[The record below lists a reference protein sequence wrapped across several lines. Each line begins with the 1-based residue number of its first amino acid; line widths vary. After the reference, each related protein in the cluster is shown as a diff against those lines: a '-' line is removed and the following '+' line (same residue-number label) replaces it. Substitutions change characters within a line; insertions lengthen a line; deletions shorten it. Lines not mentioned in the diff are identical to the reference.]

1 MENQIKEQAI
11 NVNIASYTGEKP
23 VEVIIRK
30 GEAAKAADPLA
41 TKAPIAVDFAGT
53 LSSVAEWL
61 SKRVSEIDQ
70 KQAHLEVDREKN
82 TIKLVINE
90 SDAYTRGEIL
100 GTIAFTDEFVNT
112 GINSSKTA
120 WEPNKLGQYFRLNRA
135 MFANKE
141 DAMLL
146 VSKLKNFTANAKS
159 EIQKQ
164 KDPSGSRAD
173 VYRSE
178 VESNLPKSF
187 TLRLA
192 IIKGMAKV
200 DVEVEFDHYLSD
212 GDCFLQ
218 LVSPGC
224 KEAVD
229 EYTDKCIDTEIEKI
243 KELAPEIAILE
254 K

>member
-146 VSKLKNFTANAKS
+146 VSKLKNFIANAKS